1 MAMWRLDG
9 LPTLDAATEFPRGDS
24 MFLQPFHSLS
34 LSSYPVCNIP
44 HLMCQT
50 NQLLRKM
57 QLAKIVYLAAMK
69 LLPLAAI
76 IHQLKLSVNTI
87 GLSNCTFTMDGHRHK
102 ELIVYAIC
110 SHLQIM
116 ILL

>member
-1 MAMWRLDG
+1 MGYQLWMQ
-9 LPTLDAATEFPRGDS
+9 PQNFPEVIACS
-24 MFLQPFHSLS
+24 SNHFTVFLFPHIL
-34 LSSYPVCNIP
+34 CAIIP